1 MSVLGIV
8 LYSLV
13 VLVALML
20 IGLVLVQPSKS
31 GGFGGSFGGLG
42 ETVFG
47 AHAISHLS
55 KLTVFFIS
63 VFFVLVFSLALLN
76 SKKSDDSSTLQGLG
90 NDEKIANTVVDSGK
104 VKDSKKTINNTK
116 IKDAVD
122 SGKVKDAKNIVTNV
136 KVNAMKNSKDSKVEI
151 K

>member
-76 SKKSDDSSTLQGLG
+76 SKKDDDSSVLLKEFAKS
-90 NDEKIANTVVDSGK
+90 EKID
-104 VKDSKKTINNTK
+104 
-116 IKDAVD
+116 DAVD
-122 SGKVKDAKNIVTNV
+122 SGKVRDAKNTADSV
-136 KVNAMKNSKDSKVEI
+136 KVNTTKNVTDSKVEA